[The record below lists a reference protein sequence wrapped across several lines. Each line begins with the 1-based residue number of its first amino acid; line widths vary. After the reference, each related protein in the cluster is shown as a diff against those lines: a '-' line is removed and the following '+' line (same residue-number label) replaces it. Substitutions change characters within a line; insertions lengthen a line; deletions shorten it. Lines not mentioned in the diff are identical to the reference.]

1 MAILTFEQVTMR
13 ASTGVVEIL
22 KGISFTLEVGDF
34 VALVGPSGAGK
45 TSLLRLM
52 NRLSEPS
59 GGTIRFAEKDIRQ
72 VPVVSLRQQVALV
85 NQESRLLGMSVKETL
100 GYPLRLQGR
109 REQEITGAIAHWSEQ
124 LKIPTDWMTRT
135 AVNLSLGQRQR
146 VALARTL
153 LSEPKVLLLDEP
165 TSSQDLGYSEFL
177 LSYLA
182 GLTAQRQLTI
192 VMANHQIDLAARYV
206 SRLWYL
212 ENGRLIR
219 DKPASETDWPNLR
232 QTLLAAE
239 QTAQDEWL

>member
-1 MAILTFEQVTMR
+1 MR